1 MVETATDQTM
11 SIVIVGHVDHGKS
24 TILGRLLAETGS
36 LPQGK
41 LEQVKASCERNSKPF
56 EYAFLIDALH
66 DERSQGITIDSARVF
81 FKSEKRHYLIID
93 APGHIEF
100 IKNMVTGASR
110 AEAALFVIDAQ
121 EGLREN
127 SFRHGYFLSMLG
139 IHKIVVVVNKMDLVG
154 YQEQVFNGI
163 RDQFNLFLAGIGLR
177 PLTYIPVSG
186 QGGDNIASLSAN
198 MAWYPGGTVLS
209 TLDAFETQP
218 VILDQPFRM
227 PVQDIYRFTRFGDNR
242 RIVAGLVTSGKVSV
256 GDEVI
261 FYPSGKHSVVKT
273 IEGFHRPPQTS
284 VACGQPA
291 GITLEE
297 QIYIQRGEVMTR
309 AGEPSPKITTR
320 LKVSLFWLGKDP
332 LRLNAEYW
340 FKLGTT
346 RVKMHIETIQQ
357 VMDAGQDGHRR
368 ESEAGQT
375 IDQVACN
382 EIAECTLKLTHAVA
396 FDLTSELEDTGR
408 FVVTEHYEIRGGGII
423 LDALPDPGLI
433 VRERVMIRNYK
444 WVKSLIS
451 PEERA
456 EKYNQRAAMI
466 LITGPKGVGRK
477 KIANLLEANLI
488 NSGKLVYFLGIGNV
502 IHGIDADIQE
512 ETHEASREE
521 HIRRLAEVAHILLDA
536 GMILIVTAIEFSQN
550 EFEMLKTIIDGY
562 PIASVWVGETRTTDL
577 EADLQ
582 VPGNGASEQAV
593 LRIKNLLQGLGTIF
607 SD

>member
-1 MVETATDQTM
+1 
-11 SIVIVGHVDHGKS
+11 
-24 TILGRLLAETGS
+24 
-36 LPQGK
+36 
-41 LEQVKASCERNSKPF
+41 
-56 EYAFLIDALH
+56 
-66 DERSQGITIDSARVF
+66 
-81 FKSEKRHYLIID
+81 
-93 APGHIEF
+93 
-100 IKNMVTGASR
+100 
-110 AEAALFVIDAQ
+110 
-121 EGLREN
+121 
-127 SFRHGYFLSMLG
+127 
-139 IHKIVVVVNKMDLVG
+139 
-154 YQEQVFNGI
+154 
-163 RDQFNLFLAGIGLR
+163 
-177 PLTYIPVSG
+177 
-186 QGGDNIASLSAN
+186 
-198 MAWYPGGTVLS
+198 
-209 TLDAFETQP
+209 
-218 VILDQPFRM
+218 
-227 PVQDIYRFTRFGDNR
+227 
-242 RIVAGLVTSGKVSV
+242 
-256 GDEVI
+256 
-261 FYPSGKHSVVKT
+261 
-273 IEGFHRPPQTS
+273 
-284 VACGQPA
+284 
-291 GITLEE
+291 
-297 QIYIQRGEVMTR
+297 
-309 AGEPSPKITTR
+309 
-320 LKVSLFWLGKDP
+320 
-332 LRLNAEYW
+332 
-340 FKLGTT
+340 
-346 RVKMHIETIQQ
+346 MHIETIQQ